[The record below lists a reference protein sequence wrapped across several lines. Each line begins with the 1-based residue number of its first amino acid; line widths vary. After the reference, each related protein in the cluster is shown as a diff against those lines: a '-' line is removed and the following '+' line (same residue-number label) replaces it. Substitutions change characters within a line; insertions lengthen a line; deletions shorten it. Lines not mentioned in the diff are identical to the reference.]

1 MEFKTEKDEV
11 VERYVRSSNYLV
23 VSEDELRQLYD
34 VNEQNNAI
42 MFNGNYEA
50 FRDEVV
56 EGQVHAWIEFHGYRI
71 QFVLKE
77 VEK

>member
-42 MFNGNYEA
+42 MFNGNYS
-50 FRDEVV
+50 R
-56 EGQVHAWIEFHGYRI
+56 
-71 QFVLKE
+71 K
-77 VEK
+77 